1 MDTLFL
7 VLILSTALVLG
18 NEFSVA
24 AFIHPSLARAG
35 HLRFLPAIQI
45 FASLFGKIMP
55 FWMTSTFV
63 LHLVLLAATWRW
75 PSLRSLL
82 LSLAAAMWLVIIV
95 FSLVGPVPINER
107 VKAWTV
113 DKLPADWERQR
124 WRWDAMNAIRVVM
137 IAAAFMALVA
147 AYKDY

>member
-24 AFIHPSLARAG
+24 AFIRPSLARGG

-55 FWMTSTFV
+55 FWMASTFV

-82 LSLAAAMWLVIIV
+82 LCLAATMWLVIIV
-95 FSLVGPVPINER
+95 FSWVVPGPINEK
-107 VKAWTV
+107 VKPWTV
-113 DKLPADWERQR
+113 AQLPASWEARAR
-124 WRWDAMNAIRVVM
+124 AGDT
-137 IAAAFMALVA
+137 
-147 AYKDY
+147 

>member
-55 FWMTSTFV
+55 FWMASTFV

-82 LSLAAAMWLVIIV
+82 LCLAAAMWLVIIV

-113 DKLPADWERQR
+113 DKLPTDWERQR
-124 WRWDAMNAIRVVM
+124 RRWDAMNAIRVVM

>member
-55 FWMTSTFV
+55 FWMASTFV

-82 LSLAAAMWLVIIV
+82 LCLAAAMWLVIIV

-113 DKLPADWERQR
+113 DKLPSCLAP
-124 WRWDAMNAIRVVM
+124 
-137 IAAAFMALVA
+137 
-147 AYKDY
+147 

>member
-55 FWMTSTFV
+55 FWMASTFV

-82 LSLAAAMWLVIIV
+82 LCLAAAMWLVIIV
-95 FSLVGPVPINER
+95 FSLIGPVPIKKSQSLDGRQATGRLGATETAVGRNER
-107 VKAWTV
+107 NSGCH
-113 DKLPADWERQR
+113 DCGGFYGFDR
-124 WRWDAMNAIRVVM
+124 RV
-137 IAAAFMALVA
+137 
-147 AYKDY
+147 